1 MNVNTTA
8 LPVTERRGGPDRRR
22 THPLLA
28 DWKWA
33 FRGRRRA
40 ARRAGEDVW
49 LDVYGVGTVLTVLG
63 ILALSA
69 LDAAFTL
76 RLLESGSVREANPFM
91 RFLIEHDVQIF
102 VNLKTVLTASGL
114 LFMVVASR
122 ARLAGMRVGTLLH
135 GVLGLYVA
143 LILYELVL
151 LWRVGA

>member
-1 MNVNTTA
+1 MY
-8 LPVTERRGGPDRRR
+8 G
-22 THPLLA
+22 
-28 DWKWA
+28 
-33 FRGRRRA
+33 
-40 ARRAGEDVW
+40 AGT
-49 LDVYGVGTVLTVLG
+49 LLTVFA

-69 LDAAFTL
+69 LDATFTL

-135 GVLGLYVA
+135 AVLGLYVG

-151 LWRVGA
+151 LWRVGF